1 MILDT
6 AHEQFY
12 LAGVHLTEIFEAGTV
27 ESDRWIQATD
37 LQQMF
42 TQLDHCADQM
52 SWQTEKCW
60 KCGIDLGDLSHLA
73 LHQKQKLKEGNNIR
87 AIMMAR
93 DLILTPWV
101 PRGVLLLVFF
111 LKKQMGTEDC
121 NHPN

>member
-42 TQLDHCADQM
+42 T
-52 SWQTEKCW
+52 
-60 KCGIDLGDLSHLA
+60 
-73 LHQKQKLKEGNNIR
+73 
-87 AIMMAR
+87 
-93 DLILTPWV
+93 
-101 PRGVLLLVFF
+101 
-111 LKKQMGTEDC
+111 
-121 NHPN
+121 